1 MKNISIFCGAH
12 KGRNPEYAKAAESIA
27 KAIAKKGI
35 NIVFGGG
42 NVGLMKIISDTALD
56 NGVEVLGISLK
67 SLHALELVNPRVDEI
82 VVSDTLLDRKDEFM
96 SRSDAFIVLPGGVG
110 SLDELAE
117 IMASNQL
124 GIINKP
130 VGILNTEGYYDHL
143 LNWFNKAVDEGFI
156 SSKFYDLILN
166 KKYKFTSG
174 PFTDMIFNLVKIE
187 KKKVEVVINDLR
199 ISLDKNNFNFKSI

>member
-12 KGRNPEYAKAAESIA
+12 EGNNPKYAEEAKKVAES
-27 KAIAKKGI
+27 IAKKGI
-35 NIVFGGG
+35 NVVFGGG

-67 SLHALELVNPRVDEI
+67 SLHALELANPRLKEI

-96 SRSDAFIVLPGGVG
+96 SRSDAFVVLPGGVG

-143 LNWFNKAVDEGFI
+143 LSWFNKAVEEGFI
-156 SSKFYDLILN
+156 SPANLKELLVSDSPEELVDMVVSHN
-166 KKYKFTSG
+166 RPSDDDW
-174 PFTDMIFNLVKIE
+174 TDRLG
-187 KKKVEVVINDLR
+187 L
-199 ISLDKNNFNFKSI
+199 

>member
-82 VVSDTLLDRKDEFM
+82 VVSDTLLGRKDEFM

-156 SSKFYDLILN
+156 SSKNLDELLVADSPDELI
-166 KKYKFTSG
+166 
-174 PFTDMIFNLVKIE
+174 DMITNHQKPSDENWTERLG
-187 KKKVEVVINDLR
+187 L
-199 ISLDKNNFNFKSI
+199 

>member
-12 KGRNPEYAKAAESIA
+12 EGKNPKYAQSA
-27 KAIAKKGI
+27 KIISEAIAKKGI
-35 NIVFGGG
+35 NVVFGGG

-67 SLHALELVNPRVDEI
+67 SLNALVLANRRLNEI
-82 VVSDTLLDRKDEFM
+82 VVTDTLLDRKDEFM

-143 LNWFNKAVDEGFI
+143 LKWFDKAVEEGFI
-156 SSKFYDLILN
+156 SSANLKELLVSDNPEELVDL
-166 KKYKFTSG
+166 
-174 PFTDMIFNLVKIE
+174 
-187 KKKVEVVINDLR
+187 VVNHERPSDDNWTKRLG
-199 ISLDKNNFNFKSI
+199 L

>member
-12 KGRNPEYAKAAESIA
+12 KGNNPKYAEEAKRVAEN
-27 KAIAKKGI
+27 IAKKGI
-35 NIVFGGG
+35 NVVFGGG

-67 SLHALELVNPRVDEI
+67 SLHALELANPRLKEI
-82 VVSDTLLDRKDEFM
+82 VVADTLLDRKDEFM
-96 SRSDAFIVLPGGVG
+96 SRSDAFVVLPGGVG

-143 LNWFNKAVDEGFI
+143 LSWFNLAVGEGFI
-156 SSKFYDLILN
+156 SPANLKELLVSDSPQELVE
-166 KKYKFTSG
+166 
-174 PFTDMIFNLVKIE
+174 MIVNHTRPSDDDWTHRLG
-187 KKKVEVVINDLR
+187 L
-199 ISLDKNNFNFKSI
+199 

>member
-12 KGRNPEYAKAAESIA
+12 EGKNPKYAQSA
-27 KAIAKKGI
+27 KIISEAIAKKGI
-35 NIVFGGG
+35 NVVFGGG

-67 SLHALELVNPRVDEI
+67 SLHALELANPRLNEI
-82 VVSDTLLDRKDEFM
+82 VVTDTLLDRKDEFM

-143 LNWFNKAVDEGFI
+143 LKWFDKAVEEGFI
-156 SSKFYDLILN
+156 SSTNLKELLVSDNPEELVDL
-166 KKYKFTSG
+166 
-174 PFTDMIFNLVKIE
+174 
-187 KKKVEVVINDLR
+187 VVNHERPSDDNWTKRLG
-199 ISLDKNNFNFKSI
+199 L

>member
-1 MKNISIFCGAH
+1 MNHISIFCGAH
-12 KGRNPEYAKAAESIA
+12 EGKNPKYAEAARSVSEC
-27 KAIAKKGI
+27 IAKKGI
-35 NIVFGGG
+35 NVVFGGG

-67 SLHALELVNPRVDEI
+67 SLHALELANPRLKDI
-82 VVSDTLLDRKDEFM
+82 VVADTLLDRKDEFM

-143 LNWFNKAVDEGFI
+143 LSWFNKAVDEGFI
-156 SSKFYDLILN
+156 S
-166 KKYKFTSG
+166 
-174 PFTDMIFNLVKIE
+174 PANLKELLVSDSPQE
-187 KKKVEVVINDLR
+187 LVEMVVNHTRPSDDDWTNRLG
-199 ISLDKNNFNFKSI
+199 L

>member
-12 KGRNPEYAKAAESIA
+12 EGKNPKYAQSA
-27 KAIAKKGI
+27 KIISEAIAKKGI
-35 NIVFGGG
+35 NVIFGGG

-56 NGVEVLGISLK
+56 NGVDVLGISLK
-67 SLHALELVNPRVDEI
+67 SLHALELANPRLNEI
-82 VVSDTLLDRKDEFM
+82 VVTDTLLDRKDEFM

-143 LNWFNKAVDEGFI
+143 LKWFDKAVEEGFI
-156 SSKFYDLILN
+156 SSANLKELLVSDNPEELVDL
-166 KKYKFTSG
+166 
-174 PFTDMIFNLVKIE
+174 
-187 KKKVEVVINDLR
+187 VVNHERPSDDNWTKRLG
-199 ISLDKNNFNFKSI
+199 L

>member
-12 KGRNPEYAKAAESIA
+12 EGKNPKYAQSA
-27 KAIAKKGI
+27 KIISEAIAKKGI
-35 NIVFGGG
+35 NVVFGGG

-67 SLHALELVNPRVDEI
+67 SLHALELANPRLNEI
-82 VVSDTLLDRKDEFM
+82 VVTDTLLDRKDEFM

-143 LNWFNKAVDEGFI
+143 LKWFDNAVEEGFI
-156 SSKFYDLILN
+156 SSANLN
-166 KKYKFTSG
+166 EL
-174 PFTDMIFNLVKIE
+174 LVSDNPE
-187 KKKVEVVINDLR
+187 ELVELVVNHERPSDDNWTKRLG
-199 ISLDKNNFNFKSI
+199 L

>member
-12 KGRNPEYAKAAESIA
+12 EGKNPKYAQSAKIISEEIA
-27 KAIAKKGI
+27 KRGI
-35 NIVFGGG
+35 NVVFGGG

-67 SLHALELVNPRVDEI
+67 SLNALELANPRLNEI
-82 VVSDTLLDRKDEFM
+82 VVTDSLLDRKDEFM

-143 LNWFNKAVDEGFI
+143 LKWFDKAVEEGFI
-156 SSKFYDLILN
+156 SSANHKELLVSDNPEELVELVLN
-166 KKYKFTSG
+166 HKRPSDDNWTKRLG
-174 PFTDMIFNLVKIE
+174 L
-187 KKKVEVVINDLR
+187 
-199 ISLDKNNFNFKSI
+199 

>member
-12 KGRNPEYAKAAESIA
+12 EGRNPEYAKAAESIA
-27 KAIAKKGI
+27 KAVAKKGI

-67 SLHALELVNPRVDEI
+67 SLHALELANPRVDEI
-82 VVSDTLLDRKDEFM
+82 VVADTLLDRKDEFM

-156 SSKFYDLILN
+156 SSKNLDELLVADSPDELI
-166 KKYKFTSG
+166 
-174 PFTDMIFNLVKIE
+174 DMITNH
-187 KKKVEVVINDLR
+187 KKPSDENWKERLG
-199 ISLDKNNFNFKSI
+199 L

>member
-12 KGRNPEYAKAAESIA
+12 EGNNPKYGEEAKKVAES
-27 KAIAKKGI
+27 IAKKGI
-35 NIVFGGG
+35 NVVFGGG

-56 NGVEVLGISLK
+56 NSVEVLGISLK
-67 SLHALELVNPRVDEI
+67 SLHALELANPRLKEI
-82 VVSDTLLDRKDEFM
+82 VVTDTLLDRKDEFM

-143 LNWFNKAVDEGFI
+143 LSWFNKAVDEGFI
-156 SSKFYDLILN
+156 S
-166 KKYKFTSG
+166 
-174 PFTDMIFNLVKIE
+174 PANLKELLVSDSPQE
-187 KKKVEVVINDLR
+187 LVEMVVNHTRPSDDDWTNRLG
-199 ISLDKNNFNFKSI
+199 L

>member
-12 KGRNPEYAKAAESIA
+12 EGKNPEYAKAAKSIA
-27 KAIAKKGI
+27 ELIAKKGI
-35 NIVFGGG
+35 NVVFGGG

-56 NGVEVLGISLK
+56 NGVEVLGISLE
-67 SLHALELVNPRVDEI
+67 SLHALELANPRLNEI
-82 VVSDTLLDRKDEFM
+82 VVSKTLLDRKDEFM

-130 VGILNTEGYYDHL
+130 VGILNTDGYYDYL
-143 LNWFNKAVDEGFI
+143 IKWFNKAVDEGFI
-156 SSKFYDLILN
+156 SSKILKELLI
-166 KKYKFTSG
+166 SDC
-174 PFTDMIFNLVKIE
+174 PDELVE
-187 KKKVEVVINDLR
+187 MVVNHQKPSDDNWTKRLG
-199 ISLDKNNFNFKSI
+199 L

>member
-12 KGRNPEYAKAAESIA
+12 EGKNPEYAKAAKSVAEL
-27 KAIAKKGI
+27 IAKKGI
-35 NIVFGGG
+35 NVVFGGG
-42 NVGLMKIISDTALD
+42 NVGLMKVISDTALD

-67 SLHALELVNPRVDEI
+67 SLHALELANPRLNNI
-82 VVSDTLLDRKDEFM
+82 VVSETLLNRKDEFM

-143 LNWFNKAVDEGFI
+143 LEWFNKAVNEGFI
-156 SSKFYDLILN
+156 SSENLKELLVSDSPEELVELITTH
-166 KKYKFTSG
+166 KKPSDDSWT
-174 PFTDMIFNLVKIE
+174 E
-187 KKKVEVVINDLR
+187 
-199 ISLDKNNFNFKSI
+199 SLGS

>member
-82 VVSDTLLDRKDEFM
+82 VVSDTLLGRKDEFM

-143 LNWFNKAVDEGFI
+143 LKWFNKAVDEGFI
-156 SSKFYDLILN
+156 SSKNLDELLVADSPGELI
-166 KKYKFTSG
+166 
-174 PFTDMIFNLVKIE
+174 DMITNHQKPSDENWTERLG
-187 KKKVEVVINDLR
+187 L
-199 ISLDKNNFNFKSI
+199 

>member
-12 KGRNPEYAKAAESIA
+12 EGKNPEYAKAAKSIA
-27 KAIAKKGI
+27 ELIAKKGI
-35 NIVFGGG
+35 NVVFGGG

-56 NGVEVLGISLK
+56 NGVEVLGISLE
-67 SLHALELVNPRVDEI
+67 SLHALELANPRLNEI
-82 VVSDTLLDRKDEFM
+82 VVSKTLLDRKDEFM

-130 VGILNTEGYYDHL
+130 VGILNTDGYYDYL
-143 LNWFNKAVDEGFI
+143 IKWFNKAVDEGFI
-156 SSKFYDLILN
+156 SSENLKELLISDHPDELVEMVVN
-166 KKYKFTSG
+166 QKKPSDDNWTKRLG
-174 PFTDMIFNLVKIE
+174 L
-187 KKKVEVVINDLR
+187 
-199 ISLDKNNFNFKSI
+199 

>member
-12 KGRNPEYAKAAESIA
+12 EGKNPEYAKAAKSVAEL
-27 KAIAKKGI
+27 IAKKGI

-42 NVGLMKIISDTALD
+42 NVGLMKVISDTALD

-67 SLHALELVNPRVDEI
+67 SLHALELANPRLNNI
-82 VVSDTLLDRKDEFM
+82 VVSETLLNRKDEFM

-143 LNWFNKAVDEGFI
+143 LEWFNKAVNEGFI
-156 SSKFYDLILN
+156 SSENLKELLVSDSPEELVELITTH
-166 KKYKFTSG
+166 KKPSDDSWTERLG
-174 PFTDMIFNLVKIE
+174 L
-187 KKKVEVVINDLR
+187 
-199 ISLDKNNFNFKSI
+199 

>member
-12 KGRNPEYAKAAESIA
+12 EGKNHKYAQSA
-27 KAIAKKGI
+27 KIISEAIAKKGI
-35 NIVFGGG
+35 NVVFGGG

-67 SLHALELVNPRVDEI
+67 SLHALELANPRLNEI
-82 VVSDTLLDRKDEFM
+82 VVTDTLLDRKDEFM

-143 LNWFNKAVDEGFI
+143 LKWFDKAVEEGFI
-156 SSKFYDLILN
+156 SSANLKELLVSDNPEELVDL
-166 KKYKFTSG
+166 
-174 PFTDMIFNLVKIE
+174 
-187 KKKVEVVINDLR
+187 VVNHERPSDDNWTKRLG
-199 ISLDKNNFNFKSI
+199 L

>member
-12 KGRNPEYAKAAESIA
+12 EGKNPKYAQSA
-27 KAIAKKGI
+27 KIISEAIAKKGI
-35 NIVFGGG
+35 NVVFGGG

-67 SLHALELVNPRVDEI
+67 SLHTLELANPRLNEI
-82 VVSDTLLDRKDEFM
+82 VVTDTLLDRKDEFM

-143 LNWFNKAVDEGFI
+143 LKWFDKAVEEGFI
-156 SSKFYDLILN
+156 SSANLKELLVSDNPEELVDL
-166 KKYKFTSG
+166 
-174 PFTDMIFNLVKIE
+174 
-187 KKKVEVVINDLR
+187 VVNHVRPSDDNWTKRLG
-199 ISLDKNNFNFKSI
+199 L

>member
-12 KGRNPEYAKAAESIA
+12 EGKNPKYAQSA
-27 KAIAKKGI
+27 KIISEAIAKKGI
-35 NIVFGGG
+35 NVVFGGG

-67 SLHALELVNPRVDEI
+67 SLHALELANPRLNEI
-82 VVSDTLLDRKDEFM
+82 VVTDTLLDRKDEFM

-117 IMASNQL
+117 VMASNQL

-143 LNWFNKAVDEGFI
+143 LKWFDKAVEEGFI
-156 SSKFYDLILN
+156 SSANLKELLVSDNPEELVDL
-166 KKYKFTSG
+166 
-174 PFTDMIFNLVKIE
+174 
-187 KKKVEVVINDLR
+187 VVNHERPSDDNWTKRLG
-199 ISLDKNNFNFKSI
+199 L

>member
-1 MKNISIFCGAH
+1 MNHISIFCGAH
-12 KGRNPEYAKAAESIA
+12 EGKNPKYAEAARSVSEC
-27 KAIAKKGI
+27 IAKKGI
-35 NIVFGGG
+35 NVVFGGG

-67 SLHALELVNPRVDEI
+67 SLHALELANPRLKEI
-82 VVSDTLLDRKDEFM
+82 VVADTLLDRKDEFM

-143 LNWFNKAVDEGFI
+143 LEWFNNAVKEGFI
-156 SSKFYDLILN
+156 SSSNLN
-166 KKYKFTSG
+166 ELLVSDS
-174 PFTDMIFNLVKIE
+174 PEELVDM
-187 KKKVEVVINDLR
+187 VVNHKRPSDDNWTERLG
-199 ISLDKNNFNFKSI
+199 L

>member
-82 VVSDTLLDRKDEFM
+82 VVSDTLLGRKDEFM

-156 SSKFYDLILN
+156 SSKNLDELLVADSPGELI
-166 KKYKFTSG
+166 
-174 PFTDMIFNLVKIE
+174 DMITNHQKPSDENWTERLG
-187 KKKVEVVINDLR
+187 L
-199 ISLDKNNFNFKSI
+199 

>member
-12 KGRNPEYAKAAESIA
+12 EGKNPEYAKAANSIA
-27 KAIAKKGI
+27 ELIAKKGI
-35 NIVFGGG
+35 NVVFGGG

-56 NGVEVLGISLK
+56 NGVEVLGISLE
-67 SLHALELVNPRVDEI
+67 SLHALELANPRLNEI
-82 VVSDTLLDRKDEFM
+82 VVSKTLLDRKDEFM

-130 VGILNTEGYYDHL
+130 VGILNTDGYYDYL
-143 LNWFNKAVDEGFI
+143 IKWFNKAVDEGFI
-156 SSKFYDLILN
+156 SPENLKELLI
-166 KKYKFTSG
+166 SDC
-174 PFTDMIFNLVKIE
+174 PDELVE
-187 KKKVEVVINDLR
+187 MVVNHQKPSDDNWTKRLG
-199 ISLDKNNFNFKSI
+199 L

>member
-1 MKNISIFCGAH
+1 MNHISIFCGAH
-12 KGRNPEYAKAAESIA
+12 EGKNPKYAEAARSVSECIA
-27 KAIAKKGI
+27 KQGI
-35 NIVFGGG
+35 NVVFGGG

-67 SLHALELVNPRVDEI
+67 SLHALELANPRLKEI
-82 VVSDTLLDRKDEFM
+82 VVAETLLDRKDEFM

-143 LNWFNKAVDEGFI
+143 LEWFNNAVKEGFI
-156 SSKFYDLILN
+156 SSSNLN
-166 KKYKFTSG
+166 ELLVSDS
-174 PFTDMIFNLVKIE
+174 PEELVDM
-187 KKKVEVVINDLR
+187 VVNHKRPSDDNWTERLG
-199 ISLDKNNFNFKSI
+199 L

>member
-12 KGRNPEYAKAAESIA
+12 EGKNPKYAQSA
-27 KAIAKKGI
+27 KIISEAIAKKGI
-35 NIVFGGG
+35 NVVFGGG

-67 SLHALELVNPRVDEI
+67 SLHALELANPRLNDI
-82 VVSDTLLDRKDEFM
+82 VVTDTLLDRKDEFM

-143 LNWFNKAVDEGFI
+143 LKWFDKAVEEGFI
-156 SSKFYDLILN
+156 SSANLKELLVSDNPEELVDL
-166 KKYKFTSG
+166 
-174 PFTDMIFNLVKIE
+174 
-187 KKKVEVVINDLR
+187 VVNHERPSDDNWTKRLG
-199 ISLDKNNFNFKSI
+199 L

>member
-1 MKNISIFCGAH
+1 MNHISIFCGAH
-12 KGRNPEYAKAAESIA
+12 EGKNPKYAEAARSVSECIA
-27 KAIAKKGI
+27 KQGI
-35 NIVFGGG
+35 NVVFGGG

-67 SLHALELVNPRVDEI
+67 SLHALELANPRLKEI
-82 VVSDTLLDRKDEFM
+82 VVAETLLDRKDEFM

-143 LNWFNKAVDEGFI
+143 LEWFNNAVKEGFI
-156 SSKFYDLILN
+156 SSSNLN
-166 KKYKFTSG
+166 EL
-174 PFTDMIFNLVKIE
+174 LVSDSPE
-187 KKKVEVVINDLR
+187 ELVEMVVHHKRPSDDNWTERLG
-199 ISLDKNNFNFKSI
+199 L

>member
-12 KGRNPEYAKAAESIA
+12 EGKNPKYAQSA
-27 KAIAKKGI
+27 KIISETIAKKGI
-35 NIVFGGG
+35 NVVFGGG

-67 SLHALELVNPRVDEI
+67 SLHALELANPRLNEI
-82 VVSDTLLDRKDEFM
+82 VVTDTLLDRKDEFM

-143 LNWFNKAVDEGFI
+143 LKWFDKAVEDGFI
-156 SSKFYDLILN
+156 SSA
-166 KKYKFTSG
+166 
-174 PFTDMIFNLVKIE
+174 NLKELLVSDNPE
-187 KKKVEVVINDLR
+187 ELVELVVNHKRPSDDNWTKRLG
-199 ISLDKNNFNFKSI
+199 L